1 MKSVEDKKGHIIA
14 IDGLSG
20 TGKTTVGVLLSQTLR
35 VPFIS
40 SGFIYR
46 AIAYKVRQLGINP
59 EDFSVNKK
67 FPVDVFQNIRL
78 DGDRAYDNDTDITAE
93 LLTPDVER
101 KVAEVSS
108 LPQVKYLVRDLLRK
122 MVGGKDCVVEGRDI
136 GSFVFPDASVKF
148 FLTAD
153 DEVRARRRL
162 NVLQHESGEDMLFG
176 VLYRD
181 RKDRLKEVGS
191 LTCPQDAIVID
202 TSIASPETVLKIML
216 YYIEEKCPGILSRR
230 H

>member
-1 MKSVEDKKGHIIA
+1 MSGVERNYVIA

-20 TGKTTVGVLLSQTLR
+20 TGKTTVGSLLAQTLR
-35 VPFIS
+35 FSFIS
-40 SGFIYR
+40 SGLIYR
-46 AIAYKVRQLGINP
+46 AIAYKVKQLNISP
-59 EDFSVNKK
+59 EDLMLGRML
-67 FPVDVFQNIRL
+67 PVDVFQDIRVE
-78 DGDRAYDNDTDITAE
+78 GDKAYDNNTDITLQ
-93 LLTPDVER
+93 LLTQEVES

-108 LPQVKYLVRDLLRK
+108 LPQIKFLVRGLLRK
-122 MVGGKDCVVEGRDI
+122 MVEGRDCVVEGRDI
-136 GSFVFPDASVKF
+136 GSFVFPDAAVKF

-153 DEVRARRRL
+153 DEVRAQRRL
-162 NVLQHESGEDMLFG
+162 NVLHHQTGEDILISI
-176 VLYRD
+176 LDRD

-216 YYIEEKCPGILSRR
+216 YYIEEKCPEILLRR